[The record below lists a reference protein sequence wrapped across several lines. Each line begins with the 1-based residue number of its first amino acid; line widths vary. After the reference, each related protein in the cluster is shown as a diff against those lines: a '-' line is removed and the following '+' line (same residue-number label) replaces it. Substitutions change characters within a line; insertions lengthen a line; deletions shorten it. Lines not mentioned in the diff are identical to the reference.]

1 MKITDLNWMQVE
13 KYLQKDDRAILPLG
27 STEQHAY
34 LSLFVDSIL
43 SERVSIEAAEPL
55 GVPVFPVMPYGVSTY
70 FKAYPGT
77 VSLRVETYLRVIH
90 DILDNLAY
98 CGFRRILIVN
108 GHGGNEPA
116 GSMALEWMTD
126 NPGVQVKFHQWWQGT
141 KVQAK
146 VRKIDP
152 IGSHASWFENFPWT
166 RLPGVEMPAEQKLLP
181 DRSGWPRLTGE
192 RLRAFFGDG
201 NYGGYYQRSDEE
213 MFSIWQA
220 GVEETREMIE
230 EGWDL

>member
-13 KYLQKDDRAILPLG
+13 KYLQEDDRAVLPLG

-34 LSLFVDSIL
+34 LSLLVDSIL
-43 SERVSIEAAEPL
+43 SERVSVEAAEPL
-55 GVPVFPVMPYGVSTY
+55 GVPVFPVMPYGVSGY

-90 DILDNLAY
+90 DILDSLADR
-98 CGFRRILIVN
+98 GFRRILIVS

-126 NPGVQVKFHQWWQGT
+126 NPGVQVKFHQWWQGA

-146 VRKIDP
+146 VREIDP

-166 RLPGVEMPAEQKLLP
+166 RLPGVEMPAEQKRLP
-181 DRSGWPRLTGE
+181 DRSRRPRLTGE

-201 NYGGYYQRSDEE
+201 NYGGCYQRSDEE

-220 GVEETREMIE
+220 GVAETRAMIE
-230 EGWDL
+230 EDWDL